1 MPTMIVRVNL
11 KEGVSPEEYEPWI
24 LEPYAPAAKALPSV
38 EDWRAYRV
46 AGLLGSRTHPTS
58 TWSP

>member
-11 KEGVSPEEYEPWI
+11 KEGVSPEEDEPWI
-24 LEPYAPAAKALPSV
+24 LEPYAPAAKILPSV
-38 EDWRAYRV
+38 EDWRDYRV
-46 AGLLGSRTHPTS
+46 ADLLGSRTHPTG